1 MLGVVV
7 VVVLG
12 VVVVVVPMPEPVPVV
27 SLVPLEVPLG
37 GWVALWPAVSAW
49 SVGVLRHPP
58 SMALINAAAR
68 TIFEVF
74 DISIMILP
82 FFKWVALARRGG

>member
-12 VVVVVVPMPEPVPVV
+12 VVVVVPMPEPVPAA

-37 GWVALWPAVSAW
+37 GWVALCPAVSAW
-49 SVGVLRHPP
+49 SGDLRHPP
-58 SMALINAAAR
+58 SMALISAAAR

-82 FFKWVALARRGG
+82 FFKWVALARPGG